1 MYCGGLHAVVLA
13 VKEDCRVPVSIRGET
28 MNQQIHAAV
37 QMVVKQ
43 RGGTPLNNRLQPTG
57 YTGG

>member
-1 MYCGGLHAVVLA
+1 
-13 VKEDCRVPVSIRGET
+13 